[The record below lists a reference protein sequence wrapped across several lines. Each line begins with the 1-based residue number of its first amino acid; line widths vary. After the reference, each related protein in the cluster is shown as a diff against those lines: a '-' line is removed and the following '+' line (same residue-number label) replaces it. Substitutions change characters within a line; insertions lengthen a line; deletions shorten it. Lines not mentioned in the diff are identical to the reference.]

1 MQRII
6 LFDGVCIFCNRT
18 VRIII
23 KHDKADKF
31 KFAQLQSAIA
41 KVLLLK
47 QGLDQYEL
55 SSVILIEGDQ
65 VYTKSD
71 AVIRIALQLSGWP
84 TIISYS
90 KWVPKAIR
98 NFFYDLISKYRYR
111 LFGKQDN
118 CIIPDK
124 KVQDKFLS

>member
-6 LFDGVCIFCNRT
+6 LFDGVCNFCNRT
-18 VRIII
+18 VRVII
-23 KHDKADKF
+23 KHDKTDKF

-41 KVLLLK
+41 KESLLK
-47 QGLDQYEL
+47 QGLDQNEL
-55 SSVILIEGDQ
+55 SSVILIEGDR

-71 AVIRIALQLSGWP
+71 AVIRIAYQLSGWP
-84 TIISYS
+84 TIFSYS
-90 KWVPKAIR
+90 NWVPKTIR
-98 NFFYDLISKYRYR
+98 NFFYDLIATYRYR

-124 KVQDKFLS
+124 KIQDKFLS

>member
-1 MQRII
+1 MQSII
-6 LFDGVCIFCNRT
+6 LFDGVCNFCNRT
-18 VRIII
+18 VRVII
-23 KHDKADKF
+23 KHDKADMF
-31 KFAQLQSAIA
+31 KFAQLQSDLA
-41 KVLLLK
+41 KELLLK
-47 QGLDQYEL
+47 QGINQNEL

-71 AVIRIALQLSGWP
+71 AVIRIAHQLSGWP
-84 TIISYS
+84 TIVSYS

-98 NFFYDLISKYRYR
+98 NFFYDFIAKYRYR

-118 CIIPDK
+118 CIMPDK

>member
-124 KVQDKFLS
+124 KAQDKFLS

>member
-1 MQRII
+1 MQSII
-6 LFDGVCIFCNRT
+6 LFDGVCNFCNRT
-18 VRIII
+18 VRVII
-23 KHDKADKF
+23 KHDKEDKF
-31 KFAQLQSAIA
+31 HFAQLQSAIA
-41 KVLLLK
+41 KELLLE
-47 QGLDQYEL
+47 QGLHQNEL
-55 SSVILIEGDQ
+55 SSVILIEGDR

-84 TIISYS
+84 TIFSYS

-98 NFFYDLISKYRYR
+98 NFFYDLIAKYRYR

>member
-1 MQRII
+1 MQSII
-6 LFDGVCIFCNRT
+6 LFDGVCNFCNRT
-18 VRIII
+18 VRVII
-23 KHDKADKF
+23 KHDKEDKF
-31 KFAQLQSAIA
+31 HFAQLQSAIA
-41 KVLLLK
+41 KELLLK
-47 QGLDQYEL
+47 QGLDQNEL
-55 SSVILIEGDQ
+55 NSVILIEGDQ

-84 TIISYS
+84 TIFSYS
-90 KWVPKAIR
+90 KWVPKSIR
-98 NFFYDLISKYRYR
+98 NFFYDLIAKYRYR

>member
-6 LFDGVCIFCNRT
+6 LFDGVCNFCNRT
-18 VRIII
+18 VRVII
-23 KHDKADKF
+23 KHDKTDKF

-41 KVLLLK
+41 KESLLK
-47 QGLDQYEL
+47 QGLDQNEL
-55 SSVILIEGDQ
+55 SSVILIEGDR

-84 TIISYS
+84 TIVSYS

-98 NFFYDLISKYRYR
+98 NFFYDLIAKYRYR

>member
-47 QGLDQYEL
+47 QGLDQNEL

-90 KWVPKAIR
+90 KCVPKAIR

>member
-6 LFDGVCIFCNRT
+6 LFDGVCNFCNRT
-18 VRIII
+18 VKLII

-31 KFAQLQSAIA
+31 HFAQLQSDFA
-41 KVLLLK
+41 KELLSK
-47 QGLDQYEL
+47 QGLDHNAL
-55 SSVILIEGDQ
+55 SSVLLIEGDH

-71 AVIRIALQLSGWP
+71 AVIRIAHQLSGWP
-84 TIISYS
+84 TIFSYS
-90 KWVPKAIR
+90 NWVPKPIR
-98 NFFYDLISKYRYR
+98 NFFYDLIATYRYR

-124 KVQDKFLS
+124 KIQDKFLS

>member
-1 MQRII
+1 MQSII
-6 LFDGVCIFCNRT
+6 LFDGVCNFCNRT
-18 VRIII
+18 VRVII

-31 KFAQLQSAIA
+31 KFAQLQSDLA
-41 KVLLLK
+41 KELLLK
-47 QGLDQYEL
+47 QGLDQNEL

-71 AVIRIALQLSGWP
+71 AVIRIAHQLSGWP
-84 TIISYS
+84 TIVSYS

-98 NFFYDLISKYRYR
+98 NFFYDLIAKYRYR